1 MENIK
6 GAFVYESVFC
16 FLSNL
21 KIVKKVSLDYKNL
34 RFENVFTYFT
44 KTENEKTENEFIND
58 QSLTY
63 LGPVRL

>member
-1 MENIK
+1 MSALDFDLVSQVNRVGEIQ

-34 RFENVFTYFT
+34 RFENVFG
-44 KTENEKTENEFIND
+44 I
-58 QSLTY
+58 
-63 LGPVRL
+63 VV